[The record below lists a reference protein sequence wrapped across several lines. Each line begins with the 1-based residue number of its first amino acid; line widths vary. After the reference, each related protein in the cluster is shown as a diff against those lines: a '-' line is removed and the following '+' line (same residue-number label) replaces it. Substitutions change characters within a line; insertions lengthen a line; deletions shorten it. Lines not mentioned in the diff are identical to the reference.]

1 MSEIKNDEVRNR
13 VRDDY
18 ATIAI
23 AGESGCGCAPGAC
36 GDTAD
41 STAVAEAL
49 GYTKDELESLPEGA
63 NLGLGCG
70 NPTILASLKEGETIL
85 DLGSGAGIDIILS
98 ARKVGR
104 AGSAIGIDMTPDMIT
119 KARKNITES
128 GLDNVSV
135 RLGEIEHLPVADGL
149 IDVIMSNC
157 VINLSPDKQQVF
169 NEAYRV
175 LKPGGRIAVSD
186 IVRLK
191 DFTDEM
197 KSDQSLHSACITG
210 ASTVDEVKELLLKAG
225 FCDIDVELVAG
236 FDTAGDEVEKN
247 FVSSANISA
256 IKSGGGSCC
265 C

>member
-1 MSEIKNDEVRNR
+1 MSEIENNEVRNR

-23 AGESGCGCAPGAC
+23 AGESGCGCAPGGC
-36 GDTAD
+36 DDTTD

-49 GYTKDELESLPEGA
+49 GYTKEELESLPEGA

-70 NPTILASLKEGETIL
+70 NPTLLASLKKGETVL

-98 ARKVGR
+98 ARKVGST
-104 AGSAIGIDMTPDMIT
+104 GSAIGVDMTPDMIT
-119 KARKNITES
+119 KARKNIAES

-135 RLGEIEHLPVADGL
+135 RLGEIEHLPVADSVV
-149 IDVIMSNC
+149 DVIMSNC

-197 KSDQSLHSACITG
+197 KADATLHSACITG
-210 ASTVDEVKELLLKAG
+210 ASTVNEVEELLLKAG
-225 FCDIDVELVAG
+225 FSDIDVELVSG
-236 FDTAGDEVEKN
+236 FDTAGDEVKKN

-256 IKSGGGSCC
+256 IRPGGGSCC